1 MKLRQTNFFLFPYL
15 MIRQL
20 SIPNNLLIKS
30 SILPNQ
36 FHLALRLI
44 SSDVRQSYHVSTLNS
59 EKLPKVAN
67 FEHVHSIANII
78 PYYSGHSAAR
88 LRIRNNFHCKVTWW
102 RRPCKGFQEIFLFYS
117 STKKCISRTFP
128 CLGLQPP
135 NFNGSEN
142 IPSSQPCVAE
152 LRERILKGRA

>member
-1 MKLRQTNFFLFPYL
+1 

-67 FEHVHSIANII
+67 FELVHSIANII
-78 PYYSGHSAAR
+78 PCYSGHSAAR

-117 STKKCISRTFP
+117 STKSVFP
-128 CLGLQPP
+128 EPSLALASVHQTSMAVKIFPP
-135 NFNGSEN
+135 LSL
-142 IPSSQPCVAE
+142 V
-152 LRERILKGRA
+152 

>member
-1 MKLRQTNFFLFPYL
+1 MKLRQINFFLFPYL

-67 FEHVHSIANII
+67 FEHVHSLANII

-88 LRIRNNFHCKVTWW
+88 LRIRNNFHFPNLPLPW
-102 RRPCKGFQEIFLFYS
+102 PPA
-117 STKKCISRTFP
+117 TK
-128 CLGLQPP
+128 LQW
-135 NFNGSEN
+135 
-142 IPSSQPCVAE
+142 Q
-152 LRERILKGRA
+152 